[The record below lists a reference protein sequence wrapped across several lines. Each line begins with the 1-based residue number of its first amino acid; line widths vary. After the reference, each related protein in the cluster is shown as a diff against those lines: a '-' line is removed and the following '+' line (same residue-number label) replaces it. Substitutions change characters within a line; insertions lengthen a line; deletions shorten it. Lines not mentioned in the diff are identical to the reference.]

1 MIIHTHPQGSEE
13 WLLARAGKITASN
26 FKDAR
31 SKLKKDNKPTEA
43 ALNYAFKVAIESI
56 SGIPMDEGFQ
66 TWQMRRGQE
75 LEPEA
80 RDLYSIRTGNTVEL
94 CSFITT
100 DCESYGASADG
111 LIGEDGGLEI
121 KCLVSP
127 ERIRN
132 AILNYDISE
141 WIDQVQ
147 GGMWI
152 TGRKWWDFVI
162 YCPAL
167 SGVNREL
174 TIWHIERDEQFIEK
188 LDSDLGEFAEIVNEF
203 IQKLVRKQAA

>member
-1 MIIHTHPQGSEE
+1 MIIHTYPQGSED
-13 WLLARAGKITASN
+13 WLRARAGKVTASM

-31 SKLKKDNKPTEA
+31 SRLKKTGEPTEA
-43 ALNYAFKVAIESI
+43 ALNYAFKVAVEAI

-66 TWQMRRGQE
+66 TWQMRRGNE

-80 RDLYSIRTGNTVEL
+80 RDLYAIRTGNTVDL

-167 SGVNREL
+167 SGVGREL
-174 TIWHIERDEQFIEK
+174 TIWHIERDDDYIAQLE
-188 LDSDLGEFAEIVNEF
+188 SDLGAFTGIVNSF
-203 IQKLVRKQAA
+203 IDKLSLKAA

>member
-1 MIIHTHPQGSEE
+1 MIIHTYPQGSED
-13 WLLARAGKITASN
+13 WLRARAGKVTASM

-31 SKLKKDNKPTEA
+31 SKLKKSGEPTEA
-43 ALNYAFKVAIESI
+43 ALNYAFKVAVEAI

-66 TWQMRRGQE
+66 TWQMRRGNE

-80 RDLYSIRTGNTVEL
+80 RDLYAIRTGNTVDL

-167 SGVNREL
+167 SGVGREL
-174 TIWHIERDEQFIEK
+174 TIWHIERDEDYIAQLK
-188 LDSDLGEFAEIVNEF
+188 SDLGEFTGIVNSF
-203 IQKLVRKQAA
+203 IDKLSLKAA

>member
-1 MIIHTHPQGSEE
+1 MIVHTYPQGSED
-13 WLLARAGKITASN
+13 WLRARAGKVTASM

-31 SKLKKDNKPTEA
+31 SKLKKSGEPTEV
-43 ALNYAFKVAIESI
+43 ALNYAFKVAVEAI
-56 SGIPMDEGFQ
+56 SGIPMDEGFS

-80 RDLYSIRTGNTVEL
+80 RDLYSIRTGNTVDL

-167 SGVNREL
+167 SGVGREM
-174 TIWHIERDEQFIEK
+174 TIWHIERDEDFINQLE
-188 LDSDLGEFAEIVNEF
+188 SDLGAFTEIVNSF
-203 IQKLVRKQAA
+203 INQLSKKAA

>member
-1 MIIHTHPQGSEE
+1 MIIHTYPQGSED
-13 WLLARAGKITASN
+13 WLRARAGKVTASM

-31 SKLKKDNKPTEA
+31 SRLKKTGEPTES
-43 ALNYAFKVAIESI
+43 ALNYAFKVAVEAI

-66 TWQMRRGQE
+66 TWQMRRGNE

-80 RDLYSIRTGNTVEL
+80 RDLYVIRTGNTVDL

-167 SGVNREL
+167 SGVGREL
-174 TIWHIERDEQFIEK
+174 TIWHIERDDDYIAQLE
-188 LDSDLGEFAEIVNEF
+188 SDLGAFTGIVNSF
-203 IQKLVRKQAA
+203 IDKLSLKAA

>member
-1 MIIHTHPQGSEE
+1 MIIHTYPQGSED
-13 WLLARAGKITASN
+13 WLRARAGKVTASM

-31 SKLKKDNKPTEA
+31 SKLKKSGEPTEA
-43 ALNYAFKVAIESI
+43 ALNYAFKVAVEAI

-66 TWQMRRGQE
+66 TWQMRRGNE

-80 RDLYSIRTGNTVEL
+80 RDLYAIRTGNTVDL

-167 SGVNREL
+167 SGVGREL
-174 TIWHIERDEQFIEK
+174 TIWHIERDEDYIAQLE
-188 LDSDLGEFAEIVNEF
+188 SDLGAFTGIVNSF
-203 IQKLVRKQAA
+203 IDKLSLKAA

>member
-1 MIIHTHPQGSEE
+1 MIIHTYPQGSED
-13 WLLARAGKITASN
+13 WLRARAGKVTASM

-31 SKLKKDNKPTEA
+31 SKLKKSGEPTEA
-43 ALNYAFKVAIESI
+43 ALNYAFKVAVEAI

-66 TWQMRRGQE
+66 TWQMRRGNE

-80 RDLYSIRTGNTVEL
+80 RDLYSIRTGNTVDL

-167 SGVNREL
+167 SGVGREL
-174 TIWHIERDEQFIEK
+174 TIWHIERDEDYIAQLK
-188 LDSDLGEFAEIVNEF
+188 SDLGEFTGIVNSF
-203 IQKLVRKQAA
+203 IDKLSLKAA

>member
-1 MIIHTHPQGSEE
+1 MIIHTHPQGSED
-13 WLLARAGKITASN
+13 WLRARAGKVTASM

-31 SKLKKDNKPTEA
+31 SKLKKTGEPTEA
-43 ALNYAFKVAIESI
+43 ALNYAFKVAVEAI

-66 TWQMRRGQE
+66 TWQMKRGQE

-80 RDLYSIRTGNTVEL
+80 RDLYSIRTGNTVDT

-121 KCLVSP
+121 KCFVSP

-152 TGRKWWDFVI
+152 TGRQWWDFVI

-167 SGVNREL
+167 SGVGREL
-174 TIWHIERDEQFIEK
+174 TVWHIERDEAFINQLK
-188 LDSDLGEFAEIVNEF
+188 ADLGAFTEIVNSF
-203 IQKLVRKQAA
+203 ITKLSLKAA

>member
-1 MIIHTHPQGSEE
+1 MIVHTYPQGSED
-13 WLLARAGKITASN
+13 WLRARAGKVTASM

-31 SKLKKDNKPTEA
+31 SRLKKTGEPTEA
-43 ALNYAFKVAIESI
+43 ALNYAFKVAVEAI

-66 TWQMRRGQE
+66 TWQMRRGNE

-80 RDLYSIRTGNTVEL
+80 RDLYAIRTGNTVDL

-167 SGVNREL
+167 SGVGREL
-174 TIWHIERDEQFIEK
+174 TIWHIERDDDYIAQLE
-188 LDSDLGEFAEIVNEF
+188 SDLGAFTGIVNSF
-203 IQKLVRKQAA
+203 IDKLSLKAA

>member
-1 MIIHTHPQGSEE
+1 MIVHTYPQGSED
-13 WLLARAGKITASN
+13 WLRARAGKVTASM

-31 SKLKKDNKPTEA
+31 SKLKKSGEPTEA
-43 ALNYAFKVAIESI
+43 ALNYAFKVAVEAI
-56 SGIPMDEGFQ
+56 SGIPMDEGFS

-80 RDLYSIRTGNTVEL
+80 RDLYSIRTGNTVDL

-152 TGRKWWDFVI
+152 TGRQWWDFVI

-167 SGVNREL
+167 SGVGREL
-174 TIWHIERDEQFIEK
+174 TIWHIERDEAFISQLEA
-188 LDSDLGEFAEIVNEF
+188 DLGAFTEIVNSF
-203 IQKLVRKQAA
+203 ITKLSLKAA

>member
-1 MIIHTHPQGSEE
+1 MIIHTYPQGSED
-13 WLLARAGKITASN
+13 WLRARAGKVTASM

-31 SKLKKDNKPTEA
+31 SRLKKTGEPTEA
-43 ALNYAFKVAIESI
+43 ALNYAFKVAVEAI

-66 TWQMRRGQE
+66 TWQMRRGNE

-80 RDLYSIRTGNTVEL
+80 RDLYAIRTGNTVDL

-167 SGVNREL
+167 SGVGREL
-174 TIWHIERDEQFIEK
+174 TIWHIERDDDYIAQLESDLGAFTGIVNSFIEK
-188 LDSDLGEFAEIVNEF
+188 LSL
-203 IQKLVRKQAA
+203 KAA

>member
-1 MIIHTHPQGSEE
+1 MIIHTHPQGSED
-13 WLLARAGKITASN
+13 WLRARAGKVTASM

-31 SKLKKDNKPTEA
+31 SKLKKTGEPTEA
-43 ALNYAFKVAIESI
+43 ALNYAFKVAVEAI
-56 SGIPMDEGFQ
+56 SGIPMDQGFE
-66 TWQMRRGQE
+66 TWQMRRGHE
-75 LEPEA
+75 MEPEA
-80 RDLYSIRTGNTVEL
+80 RDLYSIRTGNTVDT

-167 SGVNREL
+167 SGVGREL
-174 TIWHIERDEQFIEK
+174 TIWHIERDEAFISQLEA
-188 LDSDLGEFAEIVNEF
+188 DLGAFTEIVNSF
-203 IQKLVRKQAA
+203 ITKLSLKAA

>member
-1 MIIHTHPQGSEE
+1 MIVHTHPQGSEE
-13 WLLARAGKITASN
+13 WLRARAGKVTASM

-31 SKLKKDNKPTEA
+31 SKLKKTGEPTEA
-43 ALNYAFKVAIESI
+43 ALNYAFKVAVEAI

-80 RDLYSIRTGNTVEL
+80 RDLYSIRTGNTVET

-152 TGRKWWDFVI
+152 TGRQWWDFVI

-167 SGVNREL
+167 SGVGREL
-174 TIWHIERDEQFIEK
+174 TIWHIERDEDFINQLET
-188 LDSDLGEFAEIVNEF
+188 DLGAFTEIVNSF
-203 IQKLVRKQAA
+203 ITKLSLKAA

>member
-1 MIIHTHPQGSEE
+1 MIVHTYPQGSED
-13 WLLARAGKITASN
+13 WLRARAGKVTASM

-31 SKLKKDNKPTEA
+31 SRLKKTGEPTEA
-43 ALNYAFKVAIESI
+43 ALNYAFKVAVEAI

-66 TWQMRRGQE
+66 TWQMRRGNE

-80 RDLYSIRTGNTVEL
+80 RDLYAVRTGNTVDL

-132 AILNYDISE
+132 AILNYDITE

-167 SGVNREL
+167 SGVGREL
-174 TIWHIERDEQFIEK
+174 TIWHIERDEDYIAQLE
-188 LDSDLGEFAEIVNEF
+188 SDLSSFTGIVNTY
-203 IQKLVRKQAA
+203 IKQLSKKAA

>member
-1 MIIHTHPQGSEE
+1 MIVHTYPQGSED
-13 WLLARAGKITASN
+13 WLRARAGKVTASM

-31 SKLKKDNKPTEA
+31 SRLKKTGEPTEA
-43 ALNYAFKVAIESI
+43 ALNYAFKVAVEAI

-66 TWQMRRGQE
+66 TWQMRRGNE

-80 RDLYSIRTGNTVEL
+80 RDLYAIRTGNTVDL

-167 SGVNREL
+167 SGVGREL
-174 TIWHIERDEQFIEK
+174 TIWHIERDEDYIAQLE
-188 LDSDLGEFAEIVNEF
+188 SDLGAFTGIVNSF
-203 IQKLVRKQAA
+203 IDKLSLKAA

>member
-1 MIIHTHPQGSEE
+1 MIIHTYPQGSED
-13 WLLARAGKITASN
+13 WLRARAGKVTASM

-31 SKLKKDNKPTEA
+31 SRLKKTGEPTEA
-43 ALNYAFKVAIESI
+43 ALNYAFKVAVEAI

-66 TWQMRRGQE
+66 TWQMRRGNE

-80 RDLYSIRTGNTVEL
+80 RDLYAIRTGNTVDL

-167 SGVNREL
+167 SGVGREL
-174 TIWHIERDEQFIEK
+174 TIWHIERDEDYIAQLE
-188 LDSDLGEFAEIVNEF
+188 SDLGAFTGIVNSF
-203 IQKLVRKQAA
+203 IDKLSLKAA

>member
-1 MIIHTHPQGSEE
+1 MIIHTFPQGSED
-13 WLLARAGKITASN
+13 WLRARAGKVTASM

-31 SKLKKDNKPTEA
+31 SKLKKTGEPTEA
-43 ALNYAFKVAIESI
+43 AFNYAFKVAVEAI

-66 TWQMRRGQE
+66 TWQMKRGQE

-80 RDLYSIRTGNTVEL
+80 RDLYSIRTGNTVET

-111 LIGEDGGLEI
+111 LIGEDGGIEI

-152 TGRKWWDFVI
+152 TGRQWWDFVI

-167 SGVNREL
+167 SGVGREL
-174 TIWHIERDEQFIEK
+174 TVWHIKRDDAYIAQLEADINDFT
-188 LDSDLGEFAEIVNEF
+188 GIVNSF
-203 IQKLVRKQAA
+203 ITQLSKKAA